1 MLQDKTK
8 RNAATVGDAHEDPNS
23 PDGVNTKSVVGRSD
37 VVSVAS
43 NYGDKVAPWLIATAY
58 FLPSC
63 SFAAATTR
71 SGSKPNLLCSSLSGA
86 EAPNVFMPMTRPDS
100 PT

>member
-1 MLQDKTK
+1 MPCHGRAIREGVPICVPWFGGRDAYLGQS
-8 RNAATVGDAHEDPNS
+8 AVAGDDL
-23 PDGVNTKSVVGRSD
+23 RD
-37 VVSVAS
+37 VWDSKPAIQL
-43 NYGDKVAPWLIATAY
+43 GDCSCKIHY

-63 SFAAATTR
+63 SFAAVTTQ
-71 SGSKPNLLCSSLSGA
+71 SGSKPNFLWSSLSGA